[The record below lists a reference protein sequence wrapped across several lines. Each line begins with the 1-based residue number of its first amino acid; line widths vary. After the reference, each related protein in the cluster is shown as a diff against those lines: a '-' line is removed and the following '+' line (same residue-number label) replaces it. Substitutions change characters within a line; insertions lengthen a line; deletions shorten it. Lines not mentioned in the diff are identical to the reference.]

1 MTSKKDNLWIAITF
15 GDNDFY
21 YELEEIGALLKTL
34 LMNEMPISDIGESA
48 LECKLECE
56 LKEIVRSLNRL
67 HNALAGSNTDS
78 GDYLAVNLTVRVGE
92 KADEYVEK
100 HIVGAEGLKLSD
112 VYSAKHL
119 RGMWGNSEV
128 LLIHASKR
136 EVDYIIV

>member
-1 MTSKKDNLWIAITF
+1 MTSKKKDNLWIAITF
-15 GDNDFY
+15 SDNDFY
-21 YELEEIGALLKTL
+21 FELDEIGVLLKTL
-34 LMNEMPISDIGESA
+34 LKNAMPITDTGA

-67 HNALAGSNTDS
+67 HNALSGFDTDS
-78 GDYLAVNLTVRVGE
+78 GDYLASNLTVRVGE

-100 HIVGAEGLKLSD
+100 RIEGAKGLKLSE

-119 RGMWGNSEV
+119 QGMWGNSEV

>member
-15 GDNDFY
+15 SDNDFY
-21 YELEEIGALLKTL
+21 FELEEIGVLLKQL
-34 LMNEMPISDIGESA
+34 LMNEMPISDIGKNA
-48 LECKLECE
+48 LECKLEGE
-56 LKEIVRSLNRL
+56 LKGIVRSLNRL
-67 HNALAGSNTDS
+67 HNALAGFDTDS
-78 GDYLAVNLTVRVGE
+78 GDYLACNLTVRVGE
-92 KADEYVEK
+92 KVDEYVEK

-112 VYSAKHL
+112 VYSVQHL

>member
-15 GDNDFY
+15 GDNDFCF
-21 YELEEIGALLKTL
+21 ELDEIGALLKQL
-34 LMNEMPISDIGESA
+34 LTNNMPLGGLGKIA

-56 LKEIVRSLNRL
+56 LKEIVRSLNKL
-67 HNALAGSNTDS
+67 HNALKGSNTDS
-78 GDYLAVNLTVRVGE
+78 GDYLASNLTVMVGE

-100 HIVGAEGLKLSD
+100 HCGGTRLKLSD
-112 VYSAKHL
+112 VYSVSHL
-119 RGMWGNSEV
+119 RGMWGNGEI